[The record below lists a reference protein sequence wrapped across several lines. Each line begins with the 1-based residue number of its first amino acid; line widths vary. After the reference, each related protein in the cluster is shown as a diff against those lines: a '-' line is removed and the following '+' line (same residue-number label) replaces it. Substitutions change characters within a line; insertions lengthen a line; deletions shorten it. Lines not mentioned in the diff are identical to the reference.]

1 MRVVIF
7 RPSFFELAF
16 WALISEIQLPRFR
29 VRIVYS
35 YTKTLEQGCVFAKHE
50 ARGGEPRTAK
60 EETYQQCACTPPTS
74 RSISYSCNLFRVA
87 NFTLPFWLKLRQVQ
101 IIIFLLHE
109 AKHVYLLLSSIEWK
123 VYFCLIFDKKKRRIC
138 LVRFFLGRWVFPLL
152 HVFSLSR
159 FYNPTC

>member
-1 MRVVIF
+1 VRADASPYPVFLHSLFDSEKTQMRVVIF

-87 NFTLPFWLKLRQVQ
+87 NFTLPVLVKV
-101 IIIFLLHE
+101 E
-109 AKHVYLLLSSIEWK
+109 AGTDY
-123 VYFCLIFDKKKRRIC
+123 YFFA
-138 LVRFFLGRWVFPLL
+138 
-152 HVFSLSR
+152 
-159 FYNPTC
+159 T